1 MRGNWQCNQCYQGS
15 GYPYYLYLF
24 DMLRRKLQPMHRMQF
39 WLYSLSQHRSQAHQS
54 LPQRFL
60 WRYLNE
66 YLPTLLQQWIG
77 ALLHLYDLTCSAG
90 GGSSNCDSCN
100 PGTFLYLSHHL
111 GSSQLF
117 AVLNES
123 GVLKGA
129 VIDVSKRTVAI
140 PTVVPG

>member
-1 MRGNWQCNQCYQGS
+1 
-15 GYPYYLYLF
+15 
-24 DMLRRKLQPMHRMQF
+24 MQF